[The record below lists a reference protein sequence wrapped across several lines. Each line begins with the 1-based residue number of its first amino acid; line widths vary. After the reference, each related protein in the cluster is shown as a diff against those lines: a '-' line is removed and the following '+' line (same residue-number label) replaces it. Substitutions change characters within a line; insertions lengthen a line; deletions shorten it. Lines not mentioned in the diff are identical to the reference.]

1 MSSDYPDSYYAATAV
16 GVSERERLR
25 GRLTADVCIVGG
37 GYTGLS
43 AALHLARSGY
53 QVVVL
58 EANRI
63 GWGASGRNG
72 GQVGVGQRRG
82 ATELVA
88 MFGLERARALWQL
101 GRDATGLVRTLISRH
116 AIDCDLSPG
125 QMVVAAKS
133 SHIGDMVEEVELLR
147 AQFGYRSIRMMSRA
161 ELESELASPVFH
173 GGWLDDEASHLHPL
187 NYCLGLG
194 RAAEEAGA
202 QVFEHSA
209 VIAQD
214 RTDPALLRTEKGE
227 VSARYVLLACNGY
240 LGGLEPRLAGKI
252 MPINNFVVATES
264 LGAEA
269 ATALIRNRACVHDTR
284 FVVNYFRLSRDHRL
298 IFGGGENYRTR
309 FPRDIAAFVRPYML
323 RIFPQLATARI
334 DYAWG
339 GTLAITLNRLPCIG
353 RLAPNIF
360 YAQGYSGHGVPMAT
374 LAGQLVAEALAGTAE
389 RFDLMAGIPQPKF
402 PGGTLL
408 RHPALVLGMLYYALR
423 DRL

>member
-1 MSSDYPDSYYAATAV
+1 MSSDYPDSYYAATAI

-101 GRDATGLVRTLISRH
+101 GRDAAGLVRSLISRH
-116 AIDCDLSPG
+116 KIDCDLSPG

-133 SHIGDMVEEVELLR
+133 SHIGDMAEEVELLR

-173 GGWLDDEASHLHPL
+173 GGWLDDQASHLHPL

-194 RAAEEAGA
+194 RAAEDAGA
-202 QVFEHSA
+202 RLFERSP
-209 VIAQD
+209 VIAHD
-214 RTDPALLRTEKGE
+214 RSDPALLRTEKGE
-227 VSARYVLLACNGY
+227 VSARYVVLACNGY

-252 MPINNFVVATES
+252 MPVNNFVVATES
-264 LGAEA
+264 LGADA

-284 FVVNYFRLSRDHRL
+284 FVVNYFRLSRDNRL
-298 IFGGGENYRTR
+298 IFGGGENYRTP
-309 FPRDIAAFVRPYML
+309 FPHDIAAFVRPYML
-323 RIFPQLATARI
+323 RIFPQLATTRI

-339 GTLAITLNRLPCIG
+339 GTLAITLNRLPCVG

-408 RHPALVLGMLYYALR
+408 RYPALVLGMLYYALR

>member
-161 ELESELASPVFH
+161 ELETELASPVFH

>member
-1 MSSDYPDSYYAATAV
+1 MSSDYPDSYYAATAI

-161 ELESELASPVFH
+161 ELETELASPVFH

-209 VIAQD
+209 VIAQG

>member
-82 ATELVA
+82 ETELVA

-147 AQFGYRSIRMMSRA
+147 ARFGYRSIRMMSRA
-161 ELESELASPVFH
+161 ELESELASPVFD

-209 VIAQD
+209 VIAKD

-227 VSARYVLLACNGY
+227 VSARYLLLACNGY

-323 RIFPQLATARI
+323 RIFPQLAAARI

>member
-1 MSSDYPDSYYAATAV
+1 MSSDYPDSYYAATAI

-209 VIAQD
+209 VIAQG

-323 RIFPQLATARI
+323 RIFPQLAAARI

>member
-1 MSSDYPDSYYAATAV
+1 MSSDYPDSYYAATAI

-209 VIAQD
+209 VIAQG

>member
-1 MSSDYPDSYYAATAV
+1 
-16 GVSERERLR
+16 
-25 GRLTADVCIVGG
+25 
-37 GYTGLS
+37 
-43 AALHLARSGY
+43 
-53 QVVVL
+53 
-58 EANRI
+58 
-63 GWGASGRNG
+63 
-72 GQVGVGQRRG
+72 
-82 ATELVA
+82 
-88 MFGLERARALWQL
+88 
-101 GRDATGLVRTLISRH
+101 
-116 AIDCDLSPG
+116 
-125 QMVVAAKS
+125 
-133 SHIGDMVEEVELLR
+133 
-147 AQFGYRSIRMMSRA
+147 
-161 ELESELASPVFH
+161 
-173 GGWLDDEASHLHPL
+173 
-187 NYCLGLG
+187 
-194 RAAEEAGA
+194 
-202 QVFEHSA
+202 
-209 VIAQD
+209 
-214 RTDPALLRTEKGE
+214 
-227 VSARYVLLACNGY
+227 LLACNGY

-323 RIFPQLATARI
+323 RIFPQLAAARI

>member
-209 VIAQD
+209 VIAQG

>member
-1 MSSDYPDSYYAATAV
+1 MSSDYPDSYYAATAI

-25 GRLTADVCIVGG
+25 GRLTADVCIGGG

-209 VIAQD
+209 VIAQG

>member
-1 MSSDYPDSYYAATAV
+1 MSSDYPDSYYAATAI

-209 VIAQD
+209 VITQG

>member
-147 AQFGYRSIRMMSRA
+147 ARFGYRSIRMMSRA

-227 VSARYVLLACNGY
+227 VSARYLLLACNGY

-323 RIFPQLATARI
+323 RIFPQLAAARI

>member
-173 GGWLDDEASHLHPL
+173 GGWLDGEASHLHPL

-389 RFDLMAGIPQPKF
+389 RFDLMAGISQPKF